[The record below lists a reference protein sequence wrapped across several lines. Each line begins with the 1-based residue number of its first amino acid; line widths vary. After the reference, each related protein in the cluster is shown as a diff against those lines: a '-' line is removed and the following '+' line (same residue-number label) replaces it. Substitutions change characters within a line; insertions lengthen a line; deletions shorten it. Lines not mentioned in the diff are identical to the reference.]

1 MPLTKSQS
9 FRRLIR
15 NLRTQN
21 VPALA
26 QIQTH
31 PRGKWLMNKEEVAV
45 GQVFKDGDWRVAN
58 PFFTVKDIKAGKAS
72 GTRSVDI
79 EGTKAKDGKP
89 PIKVSISLERL
100 IKTGTRGYTMVKGVN
115 LTAPQPAP
123 ETTPV

>member
-1 MPLTKSQS
+1 
-9 FRRLIR
+9 
-15 NLRTQN
+15 
-21 VPALA
+21 
-26 QIQTH
+26 
-31 PRGKWLMNKEEVAV
+31 MNKEQVAV

-100 IKTGTRGYTMVKGVN
+100 IKTGTRGYSLVKGVN
-115 LTAPQPAP
+115 VTPQPAS
-123 ETTPV
+123 ETAPV